1 MKYDMQ
7 FADALRAG
15 FPAPAHGY
23 YKRIDDTI
31 ALLQSRD
38 EALTCVKSKHTAP
51 FIKIVRIA
59 AAACAAAVLL
69 SACTF
74 AVKPAL
80 AAELPLIGDAVYA
93 LSPMVSANEEKLNK
107 VADMVK
113 SAAANLAAGE
123 YSAAESL
130 FYQGDK
136 WTEDSDTYLSAKYL
150 HYVLHSAETF
160 AGDGA
165 AETVS
170 FIVTDA
176 NAQRKAFR
184 YEALIALEL
193 NGKGEVAQNEL
204 IRAELIETVH
214 GLFITSLRAESD
226 GYAEY
231 AAMCNSYG
239 LDGLQYENQVAGIAF
254 ETEYLSYMTVHKNA
268 AIGTKEKAL
277 LLDKLRARLAEAK
290 PSGRALQGIMLSLDA
305 ESAALEEQR
314 APAAMSAEE
323 LAAEVMYRYYMGQ
336 KLKEVQ
342 DFSDIMERNEAT
354 DLFFYDARLAVDKI
368 LNGVLSALDT
378 VEKGTADLLETIQSG
393 DGRMTARFNVNTKIT
408 SGPMR
413 GVGEEIILT
422 LEKRG
427 AGWIVTG
434 YDRVN
439 GDGVYVNSLKPL
451 AEHYKETG
459 LSWQNANEKAYLDL
473 LAEAGGL
480 PASAYAEP
488 LITVISNGEA
498 IAPYENFLGASEWTD
513 DGWLAADG
521 IPAFFYDISE
531 LEPKLPAAVY
541 GSDFAVELNTNASSY
556 RLSIW
561 DDTKQRIYHNVDI
574 SYIDALPRGTYY
586 INIVVT
592 KHGKYIESEKRYENC
607 SIECIFKL
615 IKNETIAAPKQAEMP
630 AFTLSDIAQAQCL
643 ALPHGAAETLSMDET
658 DSFVQAFRQ
667 ARPISNGYGTSHPY
681 CVIITFTNGA
691 KLTVWGGG
699 QNFCT
704 MRAGQHAHQNIMGT
718 ALNEWFEGLG
728 ER

>member
-1 MKYDMQ
+1 MEYDMQ
-7 FADALRAG
+7 FAHTLRTG
-15 FPAPAHGY
+15 FPAPSQGY

-38 EALTCVKSKHTAP
+38 KALTNAKSKHTAP
-51 FIKIVRIA
+51 FIKAVRIA

-93 LSPMVSANEEKLNK
+93 LSPMVYANEEKLNK

-113 SAAANLAAGE
+113 SAAANFAIGD

-150 HYVLHSAETF
+150 HYILHSAETF
-160 AGDGA
+160 AGNGA
-165 AETVS
+165 AETAA
-170 FIVTDA
+170 FAVTDA

-184 YEALIALEL
+184 YEASIALEL
-193 NGKGEVAQNEL
+193 KGKGGIAQNEL
-204 IRAELIETVH
+204 IRAELIETIH
-214 GLFITSLRAESD
+214 GLFITSLRTESD

-239 LDGLQYENQVAGIAF
+239 LDGLQYENPAAGIAF

-268 AIGTKEKAL
+268 DIGTKEKAR
-277 LLDKLRARLAEAK
+277 LLDDMRAKLSEAK
-290 PSGRALQGIMLSLDA
+290 PSGQALQGIMLSLDA
-305 ESAALEEQR
+305 ESAALEEQHTL
-314 APAAMSAEE
+314 PAMSAEE

-368 LNGVLSALDT
+368 LNGALSALDT
-378 VEKGTADLLETIQSG
+378 VEKGIADLLETIQSD
-393 DGRMTARFNVNTKIT
+393 DGRMTARFNVNTEIT

-422 LEKRG
+422 LERRG
-427 AGWIVTG
+427 AGWVVTG
-434 YDRVN
+434 YDRMT

-473 LAEAGGL
+473 LAEVGGL

-498 IAPYENFLGASEWTD
+498 IAPYENFLWASEWTD
-513 DGWLAADG
+513 NGWLAADG
-521 IPAFFYDISE
+521 IPAFFQDISE
-531 LEPKLPAAVY
+531 LEPKLPSAVY
-541 GSDFAVELNTNASSY
+541 GSDFAVELSPSTSFSI
-556 RLSIW
+556 SIW

-592 KHGKYIESEKRYENC
+592 KRGKYIESEKRYEYC
-607 SIECIFKL
+607 GSECIFKL
-615 IKNETIAAPKQAEMP
+615 IKNKTIATSKQAEMP
-630 AFTLSDIAQAQCL
+630 AFTLSDIAQAQYL

-658 DSFVQAFRQ
+658 DGFVQAFRQ
-667 ARPISNGYGTSHPY
+667 AHPISNEYGTSHPY

-704 MRAGQHAHQNIMGT
+704 MQAGQHAHQNIMGT
-718 ALNEWFEGLG
+718 ALKEWFEGLG